1 MFLRAY
7 AFFDWRNEHERHGI
21 YRNIERKAKCLRLFA
36 NKTCKGTAYQQ
47 AKSEWNR
54 KRKDKSHEIP
64 LPKIT
69 PHTLRHTFCTRL
81 AQKKMN
87 PKNLQYIMGHSSI
100 TITLDLYAHASETG
114 ANVEMRSLIAWFTTK
129 CTTIESKDIRDKV
142 QLHGVSV
149 KREKPPN
156 PYNRDILTVQEIIKR
171 YEKIY
176 AVFIFKNNQFLTRN
190 VSHIILS
197 VSFLSLSHKRFCKF
211 L

>member
-1 MFLRAY
+1 MQESSYKSALY
-7 AFFDWRNEHERHGI
+7 GI
-21 YRNIERKAKCLRLFA
+21 FRKY
-36 NKTCKGTAYQQ
+36 NKSNK
-47 AKSEWNR
+47 
-54 KRKDKSHEIP
+54 IP

-87 PKNLQYIMGHSSI
+87 SKNLQYIMGHSSI

-156 PYNRDILTVQEIIKR
+156 PYKQGYIDGSRSYKKIRKNLCCFSMKR
-171 YEKIY
+171 KPFLPVCPLEDLPYL
-176 AVFIFKNNQFLTRN
+176 NNFVYSVL
-190 VSHIILS
+190 VSAMW
-197 VSFLSLSHKRFCKF
+197 
-211 L
+211 